1 MVGRIGQLVSDHIP
15 FGSAQCVGLSFATA
29 FCNGLGKI
37 GEQTCQP
44 QDHSDRQNE
53 TAAGQAVG
61 NAAQRQHEK
70 NGSQN
75 RGKIDQKHNGVLDL
89 LTGRELYEGIADG
102 APHHSLIHEGLLF
115 I

>member
-1 MVGRIGQLVSDHIP
+1 MASAKLENKLVSHRI
-15 FGSAQCVGLSFATA
+15 TA
-29 FCNGLGKI
+29 IARMKPLPVKPS
-37 GEQTCQP
+37 EMP
-44 QDHSDRQNE
+44 HSE
-53 TAAGQAVG
+53 
-61 NAAQRQHEK
+61 HEK